1 MNIGERIQRGF
12 VLLLQFTLV
21 VAIVLLAMQQ
31 NWDALFFSA
40 ITLILTL
47 LPHALEYR
55 YHIDFPI
62 EFEFLAVLFIYS
74 AVFLGEVGGF
84 YARFWWWDAI
94 LHIGSGVTL
103 GFVGFLILYA
113 LHSAGKLDAKPSL
126 VVFFAFTF
134 ALALGA
140 LWEIFE
146 FSMDQIF
153 GTNMQKNGLRDTMWD
168 LIVDAGGALFTSL
181 LGYLY
186 LTKWKKD
193 EGMFAYLIQDF
204 FKKNPDLGK

>member
-1 MNIGERIQRGF
+1 MNLSEKVQCGF

-21 VAIVLLAMQQ
+21 IATILLSIQQ
-31 NWDALFFSA
+31 NWTGVFFSA

-47 LPHALEYR
+47 LPHALEYK
-55 YHIDFPI
+55 YKIDFPV
-62 EFEFLAVLFIYS
+62 EFEFLAVLFIYAS
-74 AVFLGEVGGF
+74 VFLGEVGGF
-84 YARFWWWDAI
+84 YARFWWWDSV

-113 LHSAGKLDAKPSL
+113 LYSAGKLDARPSL

-140 LWEIFE
+140 LWEVFE
-146 FSMDQIF
+146 FIMDQTL
-153 GTNMQKNGLRDTMWD
+153 GTSMQKNGLRDTMWD

-181 LGYLY
+181 VGYFY
-186 LTKWKKD
+186 LSKWKQN
-193 EGMFAYLIQDF
+193 EGMFAYLVQGF
-204 FKKNPDLGK
+204 LKKNPDLRK